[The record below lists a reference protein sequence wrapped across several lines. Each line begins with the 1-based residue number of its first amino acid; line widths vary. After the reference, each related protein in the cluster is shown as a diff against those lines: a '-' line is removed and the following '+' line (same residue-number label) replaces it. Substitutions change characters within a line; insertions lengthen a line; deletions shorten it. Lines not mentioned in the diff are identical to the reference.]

1 MVSSNSFFSFVAI
14 AKSASVAGFTGFTE
28 LVDLADSREIFRLA
42 SAAFDDVFDF
52 DELFEVCD
60 FVRLI
65 SSSSSRGRHFG
76 STFYNTFCSSSRQ
89 WF

>member
-1 MVSSNSFFSFVAI
+1 MVSSNSFFNFVAI

-42 SAAFDDVFDF
+42 SAAFDDDVFDF

-65 SSSSSRGRHFG
+65 SSSSCRDRHFG
-76 STFYNTFCSSSRQ
+76 STFLKHVPLEF
-89 WF
+89 